1 MAMAANPHANLPDM
15 MQGWNEIRAAYRL
28 FAAITPFPLEEYR

>member
-1 MAMAANPHANLPDM
+1 M

-28 FAAITPFPLEEYR
+28 FAEDDVTHTALIQPHTA